1 MRPTEG
7 PPYLSCALFN
17 SFPGKPQA
25 TQNINKEIN
34 VPLLHLLS
42 FVVYWRF
49 GKKPAQIANKRQR
62 TRWSKG
68 TFISFDV
75 NLLIMAKLYFF
86 CYFFVI
92 LIAWVA
98 CG

>member
-34 VPLLHLLS
+34 LPLLHLLS

-49 GKKPAQIANKRQR
+49 GKKPKSPIND
-62 TRWSKG
+62 KG
-68 TFISFDV
+68 QDG
-75 NLLIMAKLYFF
+75 AKVRLFHLTLTY
-86 CYFFVI
+86 
-92 LIAWVA
+92 
-98 CG
+98 